1 MILMMNL
8 TNNLL
13 KAKYFHN
20 NKSLIVYVNN
30 ALLGFYLC
38 QSV

>member
-1 MILMMNL
+1 MMNL

-13 KAKYFHN
+13 KVK
-20 NKSLIVYVNN
+20 KSILIAIKYVND

-38 QSV
+38 QYL